1 MTSQEILKP
10 YIIFTKF
17 LGNFLGPNYEVVLH
31 DVTTPEKSV
40 IAIENSHVSGRGIGS
55 PLTDLSLKILQDKLY
70 LKQDYISN
78 YISITASG
86 DQVKSATYFIKDIN
100 NNLIGLLCINMD
112 ASKFLDMQA
121 IIDSFMGATSDYFN
135 LCEKSKERTNI
146 KLADTE
152 AKANEIEKAK
162 PKVIE
167 ENLSTTT
174 LEELTTTIINQVLI
188 QTDIEP
194 ERMSSD
200 EKVAIVAQLHEKG
213 VFLLKGSVI
222 EVAERLKTSE
232 ATIYRYLKQL
242 SR

>member
-1 MTSQEILKP
+1 MC
-10 YIIFTKF
+10 FF
-17 LGNFLGPNYEVVLH
+17 
-31 DVTTPEKSV
+31 
-40 IAIENSHVSGRGIGS
+40 
-55 PLTDLSLKILQDKLY
+55 
-70 LKQDYISN
+70 IS
-78 YISITASG
+78 YS
-86 DQVKSATYFIKDIN
+86 Y
-100 NNLIGLLCINMD
+100 
-112 ASKFLDMQA
+112 
-121 IIDSFMGATSDYFN
+121 YFN

-194 ERMSSD
+194 ERMSPD

>member
-1 MTSQEILKP
+1 MSNIDILKP

-17 LGNFLGPNYEVVLH
+17 LGNFLGSNYEVVLH
-31 DVTTPEKSV
+31 DVTLPEKSV
-40 IAIENSHVSGRGIGS
+40 IAIENAHISGRTIGS

-78 YISITASG
+78 YISVTSSG
-86 DQVKSATYFIKDIN
+86 KQVKSATYFIKNTN

-112 ASKFLDMQA
+112 ANKFLDIQK
-121 IIDSFMGATSDYFN
+121 IIDSFMGTTDDYFD
-135 LCEKSKERTNI
+135 LCDKSNFSKSISNEPENQKE
-146 KLADTE
+146 
-152 AKANEIEKAK
+152 
-162 PKVIE
+162 IE
-167 ENLSTTT
+167 ENLSTST
-174 LEELTTTIINQVLI
+174 LEELTSTIINQVLD
-188 QTDIEP
+188 QAVIEP
-194 ERMSSD
+194 ERMSAD
-200 EKVAIVAQLHEKG
+200 EKIAIVSQLHEKG